1 MEVFFSHHMPRR
13 SWSVSAVQA
22 RAMEYNRDYTP
33 PLGLASFGARS
44 TLDGY
49 SFGRTGPADRN
60 GNEASLSGTARVQRS
75 INKTSRSR
83 QEQSRAPGTHR
94 FGGKGFIYLSRGV
107 TSCQVPTRTAGL
119 QLKQPTGRHGWMDT
133 SNSRS
138 KSKLLQGYMSP
149 SAKNY
154 ILAS

>member
-1 MEVFFSHHMPRR
+1 FFFF
-13 SWSVSAVQA
+13 
-22 RAMEYNRDYTP
+22 
-33 PLGLASFGARS
+33 LFSF
-44 TLDGY
+44 
-49 SFGRTGPADRN
+49 FFFFFFFFF
-60 GNEASLSGTARVQRS
+60 
-75 INKTSRSR
+75 
-83 QEQSRAPGTHR
+83 